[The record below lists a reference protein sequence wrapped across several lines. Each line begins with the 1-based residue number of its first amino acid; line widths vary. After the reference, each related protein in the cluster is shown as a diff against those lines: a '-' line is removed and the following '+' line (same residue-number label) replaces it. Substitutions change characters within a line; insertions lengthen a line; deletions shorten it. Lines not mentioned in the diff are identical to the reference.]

1 MEALLSLDD
10 TTLMMELQQY
20 DDWADM
26 PMVAHFQAWSTPGG
40 RELVPSPSSEDAGGI
55 LLDWTCGSAASS
67 PQLVLQSPTCDVLQE
82 SIWSETADEFPRAEW
97 FADIGRKRRHL
108 SSDDDLNKLVSPH
121 EVILCSSDVL
131 IHSADDSLLDDVD
144 INNIEPESVLQNSNI
159 GCVAYESDQILVSSF
174 PVKRDVDSSGRRA
187 GDMSSFD
194 SHSSVTRSSVTYTL
208 TESLQCLNDVDVLQ
222 QVPSSPGVSFELV
235 DLDCESLR
243 DPESVFRILR
253 GLSAGSGGLAALV
266 EAFTAQPA
274 LSPVSAEEVESIL
287 SDGMEFCEDVADL
300 LSTTVDDSSSV
311 VMDEDAPQHAVSP
324 YSQSSLQSTHLSSTV
339 DEQLL
344 QRPISPQSSCGSS
357 VYSRAV
363 PAMKRQKKKEQ
374 NKTAALRYR
383 RKKREEKGVVLSE
396 VDQLELR
403 NNELKSRVED
413 LNREISYLRGLI
425 NEINQQ

>member
-1 MEALLSLDD
+1 
-10 TTLMMELQQY
+10 
-20 DDWADM
+20 
-26 PMVAHFQAWSTPGG
+26 
-40 RELVPSPSSEDAGGI
+40 
-55 LLDWTCGSAASS
+55 
-67 PQLVLQSPTCDVLQE
+67 
-82 SIWSETADEFPRAEW
+82 
-97 FADIGRKRRHL
+97 
-108 SSDDDLNKLVSPH
+108 
-121 EVILCSSDVL
+121 
-131 IHSADDSLLDDVD
+131 
-144 INNIEPESVLQNSNI
+144 
-159 GCVAYESDQILVSSF
+159 
-174 PVKRDVDSSGRRA
+174 
-187 GDMSSFD
+187 
-194 SHSSVTRSSVTYTL
+194 
-208 TESLQCLNDVDVLQ
+208 
-222 QVPSSPGVSFELV
+222 
-235 DLDCESLR
+235 
-243 DPESVFRILR
+243 
-253 GLSAGSGGLAALV
+253 
-266 EAFTAQPA
+266 
-274 LSPVSAEEVESIL
+274 
-287 SDGMEFCEDVADL
+287 
-300 LSTTVDDSSSV
+300 VDDSSSV